1 MWMTHHVPTLL
12 VVSRY
17 VQNMDDP
24 LARKVEA
31 VLASLGR
38 QTCYESQRDKAESKI
53 PDFFSRS

>member
-1 MWMTHHVPTLL
+1 MMQAAM
-12 VVSRY
+12 VVSWY

-38 QTCYESQRDKAESKI
+38 QTRYESQRDKAESKI
-53 PDFFSRS
+53 TDFFSRS